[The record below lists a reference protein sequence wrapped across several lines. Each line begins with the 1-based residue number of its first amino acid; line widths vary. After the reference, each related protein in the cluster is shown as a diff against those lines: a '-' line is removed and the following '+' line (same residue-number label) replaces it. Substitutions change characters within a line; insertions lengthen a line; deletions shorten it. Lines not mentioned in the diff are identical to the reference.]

1 MEREEFLERYRHSI
15 AHVLAKAMIELYGEE
30 VQYAIGP
37 QIEDG
42 AYYDFWIPKSLTEED
57 FPTIEN
63 KMREIIK
70 RREPWTREELSR
82 EDALKLF
89 AKQKFK
95 KELIEDLPDGEV
107 ISVYHT
113 GDDFVDLCRG
123 PHVENSQELM
133 NVAFQVK
140 SVSGAY
146 WRGDEHRDQLQR
158 VYLFVYPDKNALK
171 EHLKWLQEAQERDH
185 KKLGKELDLFMFDE
199 TAPGMPYWLPRGW
212 KMYQAMLQYSREV
225 QRRHGYSEISAP
237 LINNKKLWLI
247 SGHWAHYINNMFMV
261 PGVSGWLKADADLS
275 GVMENPNDTSLPE
288 KTVKIQAGSVI
299 YNRENLD
306 TMAAKPMNCP
316 NAMLTYKRRN
326 RSYKELPIRY
336 SEYDVLHRKEK
347 SGQMNGLF
355 RVQEF
360 RQDDDHTFVMESQ
373 IEAEIADIISIADEI
388 YKTFGVSYRAE
399 LSTRPEDFMGDI
411 EVWDRAEAALKKILT
426 DKYGE
431 GGFEINE
438 GDGAFYGP
446 KIDLQ
451 IKDALGREWQC
462 GTVQLDFQ
470 LPHNFGCSF
479 QNAEGEQEM
488 PVVLHRAI
496 YGSLERFI
504 GIIIENFK
512 GSFPFWLSP
521 EQVGIVPIREEHNTY
536 AKKVYDALSEMG
548 IRTEVDYTD
557 KNMKEKIKTYKNY
570 KDPYILV
577 LGDKEMAENTVSI
590 NMRGSNKQVNNVP
603 LDAFLKVCA
612 KMQKEHTLE
621 LTDDFS

>member
-1 MEREEFLERYRHSI
+1 MDKTELLERYRHSM
-15 AHVLAKAMIELYGEE
+15 AHILAKAMVELYGKD

-42 AYYDFWIPKSLTEED
+42 AYYDFLLPKNLTEDD
-57 FPTIEN
+57 FPAIEN

-70 RREPWTREELSR
+70 RRETWTREELSR

-89 AKQKFK
+89 ASQKFK
-95 KELIEDLPDGEV
+95 KELIEDLPEGEV

-123 PHVENSQELM
+123 PHVENSQDLM
-133 NVAFQVK
+133 NAAFQIK

-158 VYLFVYPDKNALK
+158 VYLFIFPDKNALK
-171 EHLKWLQEAQERDH
+171 EHLKWLKEAQERDH

-212 KMYQAMLQYSREV
+212 KMYQALLQK
-225 QRRHGYSEISAP
+225 RHGYTEISAP

-275 GVMENPNDTSLPE
+275 GVMENPNDPSLPE
-288 KTVKIQAGSVI
+288 KTVKIQAGSVL
-299 YNRENLD
+299 YNRENMD

-373 IEAEIADIISIADEI
+373 IEAEIADIISIADEV
-388 YKTFGVSYRAE
+388 YKTFGVTYRAE

-411 EVWDRAEAALKKILT
+411 EVWNRAEAALKKILT
-426 DKYGE
+426 KTYGE

-521 EQVGIVPIREEHNTY
+521 EQVGIVPIREEHNAY
-536 AKKVYDALSEMG
+536 ARKVYDALSELG
-548 IRTEVDYTD
+548 LRAEVDYTD

-577 LGDKEMAENTVSI
+577 LGDKEASENTVSI
-590 NMRGSNKQVNNVP
+590 NLRGSNKQVNNIP
-603 LDAFLKVCA
+603 LDRFLSVCQ

-621 LTDDFS
+621 LIEDFS